1 MSVSVTFLYIFNY
14 VIFLTIFGLI
24 KVTADFEW
32 AVKLNRFTLNF
43 LGLWPK
49 NVQNSWQKLMCN
61 FRMLIVFLGIT
72 FCLFIP
78 SIHSLITVYG
88 DILMMLDNLQITIPV
103 MSCLIRIIIFWCK
116 KEAVIPI
123 INMIMKDWKKIKND
137 QERNLMIRRAQTARI
152 IIICSFCIMALQW
165 ICVSILPFFGM
176 AMRLTSNITD
186 PGRIPMPIQSRY
198 IYDITKSPQY
208 ELTFISQAVYTIIAI
223 MVYSGVDNFLS
234 LVVFH
239 ISGQLDI
246 LANCMQHLDKL
257 KNYPKVLKRCIQ
269 KHIRLLRAIDIIED
283 TYNKILLSLFIYFAI
298 IFAFYGFR
306 IISCNKVYYA
316 AYSSKWYTMDPK
328 VAKDLL
334 LLMKRDSK
342 QICLTVG
349 KMSPVTMATFC
360 SVRFIESIMNMIV
373 KDWVKLKNAEEKSMM
388 IRRARSARII
398 ITFAYCIMGTGCFFL
413 IVLPSF
419 GISMRDLTNI
429 TDLGRPMPLQTHYI
443 YDITK
448 SPQYELI
455 FISQSVYIII
465 TMMFYSGIDNFL
477 GLLVFHIC
485 GQLNIKP
492 ILQLRFMKNRLTSL
506 DKCKNSHEILNSCI
520 TRHIRLLRFDPYEIH
535 NQYFIYILYIYYL
548 IYGLSF
554 IVIDMIED
562 TYNIILL
569 FLFVYFAILFAFYG
583 FRIIIVS
590 IF

>member
-1 MSVSVTFLYIFNY
+1 
-14 VIFLTIFGLI
+14 
-24 KVTADFEW
+24 
-32 AVKLNRFTLNF
+32 
-43 LGLWPK
+43 
-49 NVQNSWQKLMCN
+49 
-61 FRMLIVFLGIT
+61 
-72 FCLFIP
+72 
-78 SIHSLITVYG
+78 
-88 DILMMLDNLQITIPV
+88 
-103 MSCLIRIIIFWCK
+103 
-116 KEAVIPI
+116 
-123 INMIMKDWKKIKND
+123 MIMKDWKKIKND

-306 IISCNKVYYA
+306 IISLFDEGNGMSIIHLIYLIWGLINLFAHMCLYCVLGEILVIQCNKVYYA

-360 SVRFIESIMNMIV
+360 SVR
-373 KDWVKLKNAEEKSMM
+373 
-388 IRRARSARII
+388 
-398 ITFAYCIMGTGCFFL
+398 CF
-413 IVLPSF
+413 
-419 GISMRDLTNI
+419 
-429 TDLGRPMPLQTHYI
+429 
-443 YDITK
+443 K
-448 SPQYELI
+448 
-455 FISQSVYIII
+455 
-465 TMMFYSGIDNFL
+465 
-477 GLLVFHIC
+477 
-485 GQLNIKP
+485 
-492 ILQLRFMKNRLTSL
+492 
-506 DKCKNSHEILNSCI
+506 
-520 TRHIRLLRFDPYEIH
+520 
-535 NQYFIYILYIYYL
+535 
-548 IYGLSF
+548 
-554 IVIDMIED
+554 
-562 TYNIILL
+562 
-569 FLFVYFAILFAFYG
+569 
-583 FRIIIVS
+583 
-590 IF
+590 